1 MNQILIA
8 EAIAI
13 IYAVFLIESL
23 PQDESIVKDTL
34 KMIVLLTLIN
44 IYEVVVILFDLELFF
59 RKRGEMNEY
68 C

>member
-23 PQDESIVKDTL
+23 SQDESIVKDTL
-34 KMIVLLTLIN
+34 KMVVLLTLIN
-44 IYEVVVILFDLELFF
+44 IYEVVVILFDL
-59 RKRGEMNEY
+59 
-68 C
+68 